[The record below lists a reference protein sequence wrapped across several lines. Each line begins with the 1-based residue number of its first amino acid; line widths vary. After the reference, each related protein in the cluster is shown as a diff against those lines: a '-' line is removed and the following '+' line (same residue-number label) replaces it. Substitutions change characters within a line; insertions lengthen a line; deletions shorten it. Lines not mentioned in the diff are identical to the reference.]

1 MYDERTWLLGSWLQL
16 LITQPLAVLPA
27 EREPPQRGM
36 GTEANPV
43 AAVLVLKDPK
53 DWYRDV
59 QLVLDLIMSGK
70 DISQVAEYP
79 IAYTGSHV
87 VDTATPNLSRS

>member
-1 MYDERTWLLGSWLQL
+1 MAPGQS
-16 LITQPLAVLPA
+16 ITQPLAVLPA

-43 AAVLVLKDPK
+43 VAVLVLKDPK

-59 QLVLDLIMSGK
+59 QLVLDLIMSGR
-70 DISQVAEYP
+70 DISQGTQYQSAHK
-79 IAYTGSHV
+79 GSQV
-87 VDTATPNLSRS
+87 VHRATPSLSRS

>member
-1 MYDERTWLLGSWLQL
+1 M
-16 LITQPLAVLPA
+16 LPA
-27 EREPPQRGM
+27 ERKPPQRGM

-59 QLVLDLIMSGK
+59 QLVLDLIMSGR
-70 DISQVAEYP
+70 DISQGAEY
-79 IAYTGSHV
+79 ASAHNGSQV
-87 VDTATPNLSRS
+87 VHRATPSLSRS